1 MSSSAVSPGS
11 PASRAKRSASRA
23 VEPAASTR
31 DGAAEDLAREAMAS
45 GYGLHA
51 EICKVLTDPKRLM
64 ILDVLRS
71 GECSVGELAE
81 RTDIR
86 LANASQHL
94 GVLRRTGLV
103 DVRREGTTVYYR
115 IAEPAILD
123 ACEVIHGIVRS
134 RLGRAPRLARRPRAR
149 GVSR

>member
-1 MSSSAVSPGS
+1 MSTPVSQTAARSST
-11 PASRAKRSASRA
+11 RA
-23 VEPAASTR
+23 VEPAATTR
-31 DGAAEDLAREAMAS
+31 DGAADSTTRDRMAS

-64 ILDVLRS
+64 ILDVLRG
-71 GECSVGELAE
+71 GECSVGELAN
-81 RTDIR
+81 RTEIR

-103 DVRREGTTVYYR
+103 KVRREGTTVYYR

-123 ACEVIHGIVRS
+123 ACEIIHGIVAA

-149 GVSR
+149 GVPR

>member
-1 MSSSAVSPGS
+1 MSRLAVSPRTPAPRVDGS
-11 PASRAKRSASRA
+11 AARA

-31 DGAAEDLAREAMAS
+31 DGAADSSVREAMAS

-64 ILDVLRS
+64 ILDMLRG

-81 RTDIR
+81 RTNIR

-103 DVRREGTTVYYR
+103 DVRREGTTIYYR

-123 ACEVIHGIVRS
+123 ACEIIHGIART
-134 RLGRAPRLARRPRAR
+134 RLGRAPRLARRTRAR
-149 GVSR
+149 GVPR